1 VAIGSVI
8 AFGAYIYAL
17 KRLPATLV
25 SIHAYINP
33 IVAILLGDLLM
44 NEKLTPFVI
53 VGTITTLLGVYL
65 VNNSF
70 RRKIRLRKSSPA
82 IAD

>member
-1 VAIGSVI
+1 
-8 AFGAYIYAL
+8 
-17 KRLPATLV
+17 
-25 SIHAYINP
+25 
-33 IVAILLGDLLM
+33 LLGDLLM